1 MSANQSAATRKS
13 ARLRR
18 IRDRLS
24 RNERQCESMEGDP
37 LEIVG
42 DLIDGQFRVDAFVGI
57 GDLSIVYRG
66 FHVGV
71 DAAVAIKFLE
81 LPTTLDPA
89 LVEPLI
95 RSFRDGSK
103 LHYRLARGHMNIA
116 QSIASGQ
123 TLAPRTGVNVPYLVR
138 EWLDGTSLARD
149 FADRRLRGLKGRS
162 IVETR
167 DLFAGAVEGL
177 AYAHR
182 QGIAHLGLNPSNL
195 FVARTEGETRLKI
208 LDFGVAHAMNE
219 HGAPARA
226 QRSGAQATGLRILSP
241 AYAAPEQ
248 LDAAIGRP
256 GPATDVY
263 AMALMWLEALD
274 DAPVF
279 PEAPPT
285 LDRALRPE
293 ARAIGMPRSLD
304 PRVATVLERAL
315 AFVPR
320 DRYPSAGILWKELS
334 EVLPKD
340 GASAMRKPSG
350 ALKIPVRPRSQTLL
364 GLNVPGPEIPAGP
377 ASTPAKR
384 NSAPPPSKRNSA
396 PPLPPAAS
404 RAPKPP
410 PPRAP
415 EPVRTE
421 VDDAPTRQEPQLRIA
436 TPVAEP
442 LYVEKI
448 AQARESAALRAA
460 QPIAPAPAPGAQAA
474 PPIAAV
480 MPPIPPAPPI
490 PRALGVPPPPMMA
503 MPVMPAPAPFA
514 RIDASRSG
522 DTIVPFAPRRK
533 GAIAVVLAVVAAAF
547 VLVIVAAIRS
557 RSETRSATIPSASA
571 ATVASSKSSAVTAT
585 PIAPATTATATST
598 AAATT
603 TPIATA
609 TARPETTASIPPAIP
624 TAATSSTKPKHR
636 FFVRSGRAALDEAG
650 ASLADCK
657 RPHGKSG
664 SGEVRVTFFPKTG
677 RVVHVLIGPPFAGT
691 DQGRCIVG
699 KFRQAQVDPFLGP
712 PSAINYVFR
721 MPR

>member
-1 MSANQSAATRKS
+1 
-13 ARLRR
+13 
-18 IRDRLS
+18 
-24 RNERQCESMEGDP
+24 MEGDP
-37 LEIVG
+37 LEIIG

-71 DAAVAIKFLE
+71 EAAVAIKFLE

-138 EWLDGTSLARD
+138 EWLDGSSLARD
-149 FADRRLRGLKGRS
+149 FADRRTRGLKGRS
-162 IVETR
+162 LVETR

-195 FVARTEGETRLKI
+195 FVARAEGETRLKI

-226 QRSGAQATGLRILSP
+226 QKPGAQATGLRILSP

-279 PEAPPT
+279 PDAPPT

-334 EVLPKD
+334 EVLPRE
-340 GASAMRKPSG
+340 GASMMRKPSG
-350 ALKIPVRPRSQTLL
+350 SLKSPVRPRSHTLL
-364 GLNVPGPEIPAGP
+364 GLNVPGPEIPASP
-377 ASTPAKR
+377 VSTPAKR
-384 NSAPPPSKRNSA
+384 NSAPPSKRNSA

-410 PPRAP
+410 PPRTV
-415 EPVRTE
+415 EPVRAE
-421 VDDAPTRQEPQLRIA
+421 IDDAPTRQEPQLRIA

-460 QPIAPAPAPGAQAA
+460 QPIAPAPAPVAHAA
-474 PPIAAV
+474 PPVAAV
-480 MPPIPPAPPI
+480 MHRIPPAPPM
-490 PRALGVPPPPMMA
+490 PTALGVPPPPMMV

-514 RIDASRSG
+514 QGDASRSI
-522 DTIVPFAPRRK
+522 DTMVPLPLPRRK
-533 GAIAVVLAVVAAAF
+533 GTLAVVLAVVAAAL

-557 RSETRSATIPSASA
+557 RSDARSAAIPPASA
-571 ATVASSKSSAVTAT
+571 ATTPSARSSAVTAT
-585 PIAPATTATATST
+585 PIAPATTAVATATAT
-598 AAATT
+598 AATT
-603 TPIATA
+603 TA
-609 TARPETTASIPPAIP
+609 TARPETVASIPPAVP
-624 TAATSSTKPKHR
+624 TAASTPTKPKRR

-650 ASLADCK
+650 KSLADCK
-657 RPHGKSG
+657 RSHGKSG
-664 SGEVRVTFFPKTG
+664 AGEVRVTFFPKTG
-677 RVVHVLIGPPFAGT
+677 RVVHVQIGPPFAGT

-699 KFRQAQVDPFLGP
+699 KFRQAQVDPFLGR